1 MSTPDDRLNFA
12 NYAVGFVDILG
23 QRTEYAGE
31 GLLPTNP
38 DGSIP
43 GDFVEKAR
51 RTIGAVLDL
60 QQVCDNHLE
69 DQRSVDQAYCSVLPA
84 ELRPEYERLR
94 QTSLRYQRWSDGVVY
109 FQSLAEGVDAV
120 PMNGVSGLT
129 AMLGPLCY
137 LSLAKRMPIR
147 GAIDIAWA
155 AELRPGEIYGAAV
168 ARAYELESQE
178 AKWPRIVVGKEM
190 VRYLDSAR
198 AVRPA
203 DKFDALNC
211 QLAEFVRSWIETDV
225 DGNFFVH
232 YLGAAF
238 RQVRGDAIVNDAL
251 PLIRS
256 FIDEQLTV
264 WRRQGN
270 TKLVERYDI
279 LREYYERN
287 A

>member
-1 MSTPDDRLNFA
+1 M
-12 NYAVGFVDILG
+12 
-23 QRTEYAGE
+23 
-31 GLLPTNP
+31 
-38 DGSIP
+38 
-43 GDFVEKAR
+43 
-51 RTIGAVLDL
+51 
-60 QQVCDNHLE
+60 
-69 DQRSVDQAYCSVLPA
+69 
-84 ELRPEYERLR
+84 
-94 QTSLRYQRWSDGVVY
+94 
-109 FQSLAEGVDAV
+109 
-120 PMNGVSGLT
+120 
-129 AMLGPLCY
+129 
-137 LSLAKRMPIR
+137 
-147 GAIDIAWA
+147 
-155 AELRPGEIYGAAV
+155 
-168 ARAYELESQE
+168 ESQE